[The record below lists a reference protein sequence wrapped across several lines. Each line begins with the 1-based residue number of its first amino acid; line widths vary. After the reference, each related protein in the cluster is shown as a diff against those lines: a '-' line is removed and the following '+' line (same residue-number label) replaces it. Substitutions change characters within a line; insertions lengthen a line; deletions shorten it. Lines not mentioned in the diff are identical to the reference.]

1 MCMGDDYIMKKIKTI
16 NFLKEEKKEEKY
28 FKCILVIL
36 LYLLIFQCYNNIQSI
51 KDLKEEIK
59 NSKPLI
65 QSKHLVNNE
74 IEKSTLIKDTSK
86 VYKLLGFKNVDRL
99 VIENNKVKVE
109 GRCKDLGILEDLK
122 SMDNIR
128 NFSITNVEY
137 KDKKYYFNATYEI
150 GGTK

>member
-51 KDLKEEIK
+51 KNLKEEIK

-109 GRCKDLGILEDLK
+109 GRCKDLDILEDLK
-122 SMDNIR
+122 SMDNIK
-128 NFSITNVEY
+128 NFCICKNIY
-137 KDKKYYFNATYEI
+137 GAL
-150 GGTK
+150 

>member
-51 KDLKEEIK
+51 KNLKEEIK

-65 QSKHLVNNE
+65 QYKHLVNNE

-109 GRCKDLGILEDLK
+109 GRCKDLDILEDLK

-137 KDKKYYFNATYEI
+137 KNKKYYFNATYEI

>member
-1 MCMGDDYIMKKIKTI
+1 MGDDCIMKKFKTI

-28 FKCILVIL
+28 FKCIFIIL
-36 LYLLIFQCYNNIQSI
+36 LYLLIFQCYSNIQYI
-51 KDLKEEIK
+51 KNLKEEIK

-74 IEKSTLIKDTSK
+74 IEKSTLIKDTRK

-99 VIENNKVKVE
+99 VIENNTVKVE

-137 KDKKYYFNATYEI
+137 KNKKYYFNATYEI

>member
-1 MCMGDDYIMKKIKTI
+1 MGDDCIMKKFKTI

-28 FKCILVIL
+28 FKCIFIIL
-36 LYLLIFQCYNNIQSI
+36 LYLLIFQCYSNIQYI
-51 KDLKEEIK
+51 KNLKEEIK

-109 GRCKDLGILEDLK
+109 GRCKDLDILEDLK
-122 SMDNIR
+122 SMDSIK

-137 KDKKYYFNATYEI
+137 KNKKYYFNATYEI

>member
-1 MCMGDDYIMKKIKTI
+1 MGDDYIMKKIKTI

-36 LYLLIFQCYNNIQSI
+36 LYLLIFQCYSNIQYI
-51 KDLKEEIK
+51 KNLKEEIK

-65 QSKHLVNNE
+65 QSTHLVNNE

>member
-1 MCMGDDYIMKKIKTI
+1 MKKFKTI

-28 FKCILVIL
+28 FKCIFIIL
-36 LYLLIFQCYNNIQSI
+36 LYLLIFQCYSNIQSI
-51 KDLKEEIK
+51 KNLKEEIK

-65 QSKHLVNNE
+65 QSTHLVNNE

-109 GRCKDLGILEDLK
+109 GRCKDLDILEDLK
-122 SMDNIR
+122 SMDSIK

-137 KDKKYYFNATYEI
+137 KNKKYYFNATYEI

>member
-1 MCMGDDYIMKKIKTI
+1 MKKIKTI

-28 FKCILVIL
+28 FKCIFIIL
-36 LYLLIFQCYNNIQSI
+36 LYLLIFQCYSNIQYI
-51 KDLKEEIK
+51 KNLKEEIK

-65 QSKHLVNNE
+65 QSTHLVNNE

-109 GRCKDLGILEDLK
+109 GRCKDLDILEDLK
-122 SMDNIR
+122 SMDSIK

-137 KDKKYYFNATYEI
+137 KNKKYYFNATYEI

>member
-1 MCMGDDYIMKKIKTI
+1 MGDDYIMKKIKTI

-36 LYLLIFQCYNNIQSI
+36 LYLLIFQCYSNIQYI
-51 KDLKEEIK
+51 KNLKEEIK

-109 GRCKDLGILEDLK
+109 GRCKDLDILEDLK
-122 SMDNIR
+122 SMDNIK

-137 KDKKYYFNATYEI
+137 KNKKYYFNATYEI

>member
-1 MCMGDDYIMKKIKTI
+1 MKKFKTI

-28 FKCILVIL
+28 FKCIFIIL
-36 LYLLIFQCYNNIQSI
+36 LYLLIFQCYSNIQYI
-51 KDLKEEIK
+51 KNLKEEIK

-65 QSKHLVNNE
+65 QSTHLVNNE

-109 GRCKDLGILEDLK
+109 GRCKDLDILEDLK
-122 SMDNIR
+122 SMDSIK

-137 KDKKYYFNATYEI
+137 KNKKYYFNATYEI

>member
-1 MCMGDDYIMKKIKTI
+1 MKKFKTI

-28 FKCILVIL
+28 FKYIFIIL
-36 LYLLIFQCYNNIQSI
+36 LYLLIFQCYSNIQYI
-51 KDLKEEIK
+51 KNLKEEIK

-65 QSKHLVNNE
+65 QSTHLVNNE

-109 GRCKDLGILEDLK
+109 GRCKDLDILEDLK
-122 SMDNIR
+122 SMDNIK

-137 KDKKYYFNATYEI
+137 KNKKYYFNATYEI

>member
-51 KDLKEEIK
+51 KNLKEEIK

-65 QSKHLVNNE
+65 QSTHLVNNE

>member
-1 MCMGDDYIMKKIKTI
+1 M
-16 NFLKEEKKEEKY
+16 
-28 FKCILVIL
+28 VIL

-51 KDLKEEIK
+51 KNLKEEIK

-65 QSKHLVNNE
+65 QYKHLVNNE

-109 GRCKDLGILEDLK
+109 GRCKDLDILEDLK
-122 SMDNIR
+122 SMDNIK

-137 KDKKYYFNATYEI
+137 KNKKYYFNAT
-150 GGTK
+150 

>member
-1 MCMGDDYIMKKIKTI
+1 MGDDYIMKKIKTI

-51 KDLKEEIK
+51 KNLKEEIK

-122 SMDNIR
+122 SMDNII

>member
-1 MCMGDDYIMKKIKTI
+1 MKKFKTI

-28 FKCILVIL
+28 FKYIFIIL
-36 LYLLIFQCYNNIQSI
+36 LYLLIFQCYSNIQYI
-51 KDLKEEIK
+51 KNLKEEIK

>member
-1 MCMGDDYIMKKIKTI
+1 MGDDYIMKKIKTI

-51 KDLKEEIK
+51 KNLKEEIK

-65 QSKHLVNNE
+65 QYKHLVNNE

-109 GRCKDLGILEDLK
+109 GRCKDLDILEDLK
-122 SMDNIR
+122 SMDSIK

-137 KDKKYYFNATYEI
+137 KNKKYYFNATYEI

>member
-36 LYLLIFQCYNNIQSI
+36 LYLLIFQCYSNIQYI
-51 KDLKEEIK
+51 KNLKEEIK

-137 KDKKYYFNATYEI
+137 KNKKYYFNATYEI

>member
-1 MCMGDDYIMKKIKTI
+1 MKKFKTI

-28 FKCILVIL
+28 FKCIFIIL
-36 LYLLIFQCYNNIQSI
+36 LYLLIFQCYSNIQYI
-51 KDLKEEIK
+51 KNLKEEIK

-65 QSKHLVNNE
+65 QYKHLVNNE

-109 GRCKDLGILEDLK
+109 GRCKDLDILEDLK
-122 SMDNIR
+122 SMDNIK

-137 KDKKYYFNATYEI
+137 KNKKYYFNATYEI

>member
-1 MCMGDDYIMKKIKTI
+1 MKKIKTI

-28 FKCILVIL
+28 FKCIFIIL
-36 LYLLIFQCYNNIQSI
+36 LYLLIFQCYSNIQYI
-51 KDLKEEIK
+51 KNLKEEIK

-65 QSKHLVNNE
+65 QSTHLVNNE

-109 GRCKDLGILEDLK
+109 GRCKDLDILEDLK
-122 SMDNIR
+122 SMDNIK

-137 KDKKYYFNATYEI
+137 KNKKYYFNATYEI

>member
-1 MCMGDDYIMKKIKTI
+1 MKKFKTI

-28 FKCILVIL
+28 FKCIFIIL
-36 LYLLIFQCYNNIQSI
+36 LYLLIFQCYSNIQYI
-51 KDLKEEIK
+51 KNLKEEIK

-65 QSKHLVNNE
+65 QSTHLVNNE

-128 NFSITNVEY
+128 NFSITNVEH

>member
-1 MCMGDDYIMKKIKTI
+1 MKKFKTI

-28 FKCILVIL
+28 FKCIFIIL
-36 LYLLIFQCYNNIQSI
+36 LYLLIFQCYSNIQYI
-51 KDLKEEIK
+51 KNLKEEIK

-65 QSKHLVNNE
+65 QSTHLVNNE

-109 GRCKDLGILEDLK
+109 GRCKDLDILEDLK
-122 SMDNIR
+122 SMDNIK

-137 KDKKYYFNATYEI
+137 KNKKYYFNATYEI

>member
-1 MCMGDDYIMKKIKTI
+1 MGDDYIMKKIKTI

-51 KDLKEEIK
+51 KNLKEEIK

-109 GRCKDLGILEDLK
+109 GRCKDLDILEDLK
-122 SMDNIR
+122 SMDNIK

>member
-1 MCMGDDYIMKKIKTI
+1 MGDDCIMKKFKTI

-28 FKCILVIL
+28 FKYIFIIL
-36 LYLLIFQCYNNIQSI
+36 LYLLIFQCYSNIQYI
-51 KDLKEEIK
+51 KNLKEEIK

-65 QSKHLVNNE
+65 QSTHLVNNE

>member
-1 MCMGDDYIMKKIKTI
+1 MGDDCIMKKFKTI

-28 FKCILVIL
+28 FKCIFIIL
-36 LYLLIFQCYNNIQSI
+36 LYLLIFQCYSNIQYI
-51 KDLKEEIK
+51 KNLKEEIK

-65 QSKHLVNNE
+65 QSTHLVNNE

>member
-1 MCMGDDYIMKKIKTI
+1 MCIGDDYIMKKIKTI

-51 KDLKEEIK
+51 KNLKEEIK

-65 QSKHLVNNE
+65 QSKHLVDNE

>member
-1 MCMGDDYIMKKIKTI
+1 MCMGDDCIMKKFKTI

-28 FKCILVIL
+28 FKCIFIIL

-51 KDLKEEIK
+51 KNLKEEIK

-137 KDKKYYFNATYEI
+137 KNKKYYFNATYEI

>member
-1 MCMGDDYIMKKIKTI
+1 MKKFKTI

-28 FKCILVIL
+28 FKCIFIIL
-36 LYLLIFQCYNNIQSI
+36 LYLLIFQCYSNIQYI
-51 KDLKEEIK
+51 KNLKEEIK

-65 QSKHLVNNE
+65 QSTHLVNNE

-86 VYKLLGFKNVDRL
+86 VYQLLGFKNVDRL

-109 GRCKDLGILEDLK
+109 GRCKDLDILEDLK
-122 SMDNIR
+122 SMDSIK

-137 KDKKYYFNATYEI
+137 KNKKYYFNATYEI

>member
-1 MCMGDDYIMKKIKTI
+1 MKKFKTI

-36 LYLLIFQCYNNIQSI
+36 LYLLIFQCYSNIQYI
-51 KDLKEEIK
+51 KNLKEEIK

-65 QSKHLVNNE
+65 QSTHLVNNE

>member
-51 KDLKEEIK
+51 KNLKEEIK

-65 QSKHLVNNE
+65 QYKHLVNNE

-109 GRCKDLGILEDLK
+109 GRCKDLDILEDLK
-122 SMDNIR
+122 SMDNIK

-137 KDKKYYFNATYEI
+137 KNKKYYFNATYEI

>member
-1 MCMGDDYIMKKIKTI
+1 M
-16 NFLKEEKKEEKY
+16 
-28 FKCILVIL
+28 
-36 LYLLIFQCYNNIQSI
+36 IFQCYNNIQSI
-51 KDLKEEIK
+51 KNLKEEIK

>member
-1 MCMGDDYIMKKIKTI
+1 MKKIKTI

-51 KDLKEEIK
+51 KNLKEEIK

-109 GRCKDLGILEDLK
+109 GRCKDLDILEDLK
-122 SMDNIR
+122 SMDSIK

-137 KDKKYYFNATYEI
+137 KNKKYYFNATYEI

>member
-1 MCMGDDYIMKKIKTI
+1 MKKIKTI

-51 KDLKEEIK
+51 KNLKEEIK

-109 GRCKDLGILEDLK
+109 GRCKDLDILEDLK

>member
-1 MCMGDDYIMKKIKTI
+1 MKKIKTI

-51 KDLKEEIK
+51 KNLKEEIK

-109 GRCKDLGILEDLK
+109 GRCKNLGILEDLK

>member
-1 MCMGDDYIMKKIKTI
+1 MKKFKTI

-28 FKCILVIL
+28 FKCIFIIL
-36 LYLLIFQCYNNIQSI
+36 LYLLIFQCYSNIQYI
-51 KDLKEEIK
+51 KNLKEEIK

-109 GRCKDLGILEDLK
+109 GRCKDLDILEDLK
-122 SMDNIR
+122 SMDNIK

-137 KDKKYYFNATYEI
+137 KNKKYYFNATYEI

>member
-1 MCMGDDYIMKKIKTI
+1 MRMGDDYIMKKIKTI

-51 KDLKEEIK
+51 KNLKEEIK

-65 QSKHLVNNE
+65 QYKHLVNNE

-109 GRCKDLGILEDLK
+109 GRCKDLDILEDLK
-122 SMDNIR
+122 SMDNIK

-137 KDKKYYFNATYEI
+137 KNKKYYFNATYEI

>member
-51 KDLKEEIK
+51 KNLKEEIK

-65 QSKHLVNNE
+65 QYKHLVNNE

-86 VYKLLGFKNVDRL
+86 VYKLLGFKNVDRF

-109 GRCKDLGILEDLK
+109 GRCKDLDILEDLK
-122 SMDNIR
+122 SMDNIK

-137 KDKKYYFNATYEI
+137 KNKKYYFNATYEI

>member
-51 KDLKEEIK
+51 KNLKEEIK

-65 QSKHLVNNE
+65 QYKHLVNNE

-99 VIENNKVKVE
+99 VIEYNKVKVE
-109 GRCKDLGILEDLK
+109 GRCKDLDILEDLK
-122 SMDNIR
+122 SMDNIK

-137 KDKKYYFNATYEI
+137 KNKKYYFNATYEI